1 MNAQSF
7 DTAAAL
13 VKHVNDNTI
22 LQTKIV
28 SIKHVDGR
36 WWLFW
41 YT

>member
-13 VKHVNDNTI
+13 AKYVTDNTI
-22 LQTKIV
+22 AQANIV
-28 SIKHVDGR
+28 AIKHVDGR

-41 YT
+41 Y